1 MTNRIRYRLVFNR
14 GGKLN
19 QYGEG
24 LVSIELSLQG
34 RKIYFSTHTYL
45 KPHHWSNGMVVN
57 HPLAKKL
64 NYTLG
69 KMAIEIEE
77 VELDAILQ
85 GRQVTLTYMR
95 NAIRNAV
102 TTTARLKDF
111 TTSVIGRSERKA
123 QTKQS
128 YRTVVN
134 DVDRFRR
141 DARLVFRFI
150 TYLII
155 SQPPKAVITDTTI
168 SITRMM
174 LDVVKFINHFSVSL
188 LGHYYIPCK

>member
-24 LVSIELSLQG
+24 LVSIELSLHG

-45 KPHHWSNGMVVN
+45 KPHQWSNGMVVN
-57 HPLAKKL
+57 HALENKL

-69 KMAIEIEE
+69 KMLIEIEE

-85 GRQVTLTYMR
+85 GRQVTLIYMR

-102 TTTARLKDF
+102 TTTARL
-111 TTSVIGRSERKA
+111 ERLHYKCHRPLRA
-123 QTKQS
+123 KSADQAELPHGGQRCGPVQT
-128 YRTVVN
+128 
-134 DVDRFRR
+134 
-141 DARLVFRFI
+141 
-150 TYLII
+150 
-155 SQPPKAVITDTTI
+155 
-168 SITRMM
+168 
-174 LDVVKFINHFSVSL
+174 
-188 LGHYYIPCK
+188 